1 MSIFENIHLAFTS
14 LRANKLR
21 SLLTMLGIIIGI
33 GSVIAITTVGD
44 SLSGSITKEMDGFG
58 ARNVTLTVT
67 QKDDP
72 FANGTAFDLS
82 SDDFNAIL
90 DNFEYKEPSS
100 DDFITDEMLNEYSQ
114 KFKDQLETV
123 AVSNDLG
130 SISATNGRY
139 KAGGSLIG
147 CNPGKA
153 AIDKLQML
161 SGRFITDKD
170 NQDLRAI
177 AVVSDLFVQQ
187 YFGGKLTAEQALGQS
202 FETDLSGTPLK
213 FYIAGVYQYKE
224 ADGSVPTSKKQDTN
238 VYIPI
243 ASGNQLLQ
251 KSNGYQT
258 VTLQSKS
265 DVDNQV
271 FMDRTRSFFNSF
283 YARNPNFTV
292 SVSSMEDMMKSVTK
306 MTQSVQLGISAIAGI
321 SLLVGGIGVMNI
333 MMVSVTERT
342 REIGIRMALGAKS
355 RVILFQFIVEAMII
369 CMIGGLIGVGLGV
382 GLGSLGATL
391 MHYPAKPSMVSA
403 LVAVLFSMG
412 IGVFFGYYPAKRAA
426 RLDPIE
432 ALRYE

>member
-44 SLSGSITKEMDGFG
+44 SLSGSIAKEMDGFG
-58 ARNVTLTVT
+58 ARNVTLTLT

-72 FANGTAFDLS
+72 FANGSFDLS
-82 SDDFNAIL
+82 NDDFSSLL
-90 DNFEYKEPSS
+90 DNFEFKEPTPN
-100 DDFITDEMLNEYSQ
+100 DFITDEMLSEYSE
-114 KFKDQLETV
+114 KFKDQLETI

-139 KAGGSLIG
+139 KASGSLIG

-153 AIDKLQML
+153 DIDKLQML

-202 FETDLSGTPLK
+202 FETDVSGTPLQL
-213 FYIAGVYQYKE
+213 YISGVYEYKE
-224 ADGSVPTSKKQDTN
+224 ADGSVPASKSQATN

-265 DVDNQV
+265 DVNNQV

-283 YARNPNFTV
+283 YTRNPNFTV

-355 RVILFQFIVEAMII
+355 RVILFQFIVEAIII

-382 GLGSLGATL
+382 GLGSIGATL
-391 MHYPAKPSMVSA
+391 LHYPAKPSMVSA